1 MGNPKSI
8 WAKVL
13 RTLVLVLALAM
24 VLYWFWY
31 LPAQQPVTA
40 VQIEFTP

>member
-13 RTLVLVLALAM
+13 RTLALLVALAFIY
-24 VLYWFWY
+24 YWFWY
-31 LPAQQPVTA
+31 LPAQPPA
-40 VQIEFTP
+40 PRVQIEFTP